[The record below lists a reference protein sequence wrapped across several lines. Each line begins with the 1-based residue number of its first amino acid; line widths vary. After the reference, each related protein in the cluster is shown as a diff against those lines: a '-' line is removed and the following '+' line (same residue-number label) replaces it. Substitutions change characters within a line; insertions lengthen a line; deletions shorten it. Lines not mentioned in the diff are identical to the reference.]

1 MFRKLMKNKKAQQTA
16 EYALLIS
23 LVVAA
28 VIAMQTY
35 AQRAIQGRIRDAS
48 SYLVEKTPEL
58 GDINQYEP
66 YYLKTD
72 YHIDSFDETT
82 ESHTNEI
89 KGGKFESDTY
99 SERTRQKDGFQA
111 SDYKSVVTEDS
122 FKPSGGSGTS
132 TGGTP
137 PAGGTTP

>member
-48 SYLVEKTPEL
+48 AYLVDKTSTI
-58 GDINQYEP
+58 GTTNQYEP
-66 YYLKTD
+66 YYLSTD
-72 YHIDSFDETT
+72 YKIDSFDESTDV
-82 ESHTNEI
+82 HTNEAT
-89 KGGKFESDTY
+89 GGKFDSDTF
-99 SERTRQKDGFQA
+99 SQRTR
-111 SDYKSVVTEDS
+111 E
-122 FKPSGGSGTS
+122 
-132 TGGTP
+132 
-137 PAGGTTP
+137 AGGLQRSTYDVQTGLVNGI